1 MKKQKKTCP
10 VWRVIRTLMII
21 AAALFAGTFTIYYFN
36 LENKLIYRF
45 VYPLLQKH
53 YDSQKRDR
61 RI

>member
-1 MKKQKKTCP
+1 MKK
-10 VWRVIRTLMII
+10 
-21 AAALFAGTFTIYYFN
+21 ALKIMGKVLWKLLIMGAIGFVVTFTIYMLN

-61 RI
+61 RV

>member
-1 MKKQKKTCP
+1 MKKQKKGCLL
-10 VWRVIRTLMII
+10 WRVLRTLLIV

-36 LENKLIYRF
+36 LENKLIYR
-45 VYPLLQKH
+45 VIYPFLQKH